1 MAHAGRDQKHLAVD
15 SNVLVAYLDKDHP
28 QHRKVRSLAQRRVAL
43 NPTVLQETYH
53 TLVFKMK
60 WDRDEA
66 SKTLLEIL
74 DDAEIL
80 FLNQTKETT
89 RTGLRFAE
97 HYAIGGRDAL
107 ILGSF
112 LNPSVAEFRTFDREL
127 IRLGKVERGR
137 RRLNIRAA

>member
-1 MAHAGRDQKHLAVD
+1 MANAGRDQKHLAVD

-28 QHRKVRSLAQRRVAL
+28 QHGNAKSLARRRVAL
-43 NPTVLQETYH
+43 NPTVLHESYH

-74 DDAEIL
+74 DDADVL

-89 RTGLRFAE
+89 RIGLRFAE

-107 ILGSF
+107 ILASF
-112 LNPSVAEFRTFDREL
+112 LSPSVVEFRTFDKEL

-137 RRLNIRAA
+137 RKLNVRAA

>member
-1 MAHAGRDQKHLAVD
+1 
-15 SNVLVAYLDKDHP
+15 
-28 QHRKVRSLAQRRVAL
+28 
-43 NPTVLQETYH
+43 
-53 TLVFKMK
+53 MK

-74 DDAEIL
+74 DDGEVL

-97 HYAIGGRDAL
+97 QYAIGGRDAL
-107 ILGSF
+107 ILASF
-112 LNPSVAEFRTFDREL
+112 MNPSVSEFRTFDKEL

-137 RRLNIRAA
+137 RRLSICAA